1 MITGSI
7 GFLPSASVGEK
18 YSLYEPVHGSAP
30 DIAGMDKANP
40 LATILSVAM
49 MFYYTFQMPEANL
62 QIEKAVSSVLENYR
76 TEDIKEDKKKTV
88 GCKEMGDLVLS
99 ELMQHYQVS
108 KQ

>member
-1 MITGSI
+1 MNQCTVVL
-7 GFLPSASVGEK
+7 F
-18 YSLYEPVHGSAP
+18 

-88 GCKEMGDLVLS
+88 GCKEIFGFKRVNAALSGFKTIETFEFTYLV
-99 ELMQHYQVS
+99 
-108 KQ
+108 